1 MSMDDI
7 LQALVRGEIDL
18 ETARAKLQVLN
29 IKRVGEIARLD
40 VNRARRTGA
49 PEAILAQGKRP
60 EDVRRL
66 ALAMAAES
74 GYAYVTRADEGT
86 VRELT
91 RDIPADF
98 ELSRNELARTALLKR
113 KDFAFPRRGKIGVL
127 AAGTADIGVAE
138 EVVETARVMGCEVLK
153 AYDVGVAGIHRLY
166 EPLGEM
172 VGQRVAAIVVVAGMD
187 AVLPIVVSSQVAVP
201 VIGLPTSVGY
211 GMGKEG
217 VAGLLTMLQTCSPGL
232 AVVNIDNG
240 FGAGVFAS
248 LIARLAAGADGG

>member
-1 MSMDDI
+1 MDDV
-7 LQALVRGEIDL
+7 LMALVRGEIDL
-18 ETARAKLQVLN
+18 ETARARLQVLN
-29 IKRVGEIARLD
+29 IRRVGEIARLD
-40 VNRARRTGA
+40 VNRTRRTGV

-74 GYAYVTRADEGT
+74 GYAYVTRADAAA
-86 VRELT
+86 VRALA
-91 RDIPADF
+91 RDIPQGLAM
-98 ELSRNELARTALLKR
+98 SHNGLARTVLLKN
-113 KDFAFPRRGKIGVL
+113 KDFTFPRSGRIGVL
-127 AAGTADIGVAE
+127 AAGTADVGVAE
-138 EVVETARVMGCEVLK
+138 EVVETAHVMGCEALK

-166 EPLGEM
+166 EPLGDM
-172 VGQRVAAIVVVAGMD
+172 VDRRVAAIVVVAGMD

-217 VAGLLTMLQTCSPGL
+217 VAGLMTMLQTCTPGL

-248 LIARLAAGADGG
+248 LIARQSAQC

>member
-1 MSMDDI
+1 MDDI
-7 LQALVRGEIDL
+7 LKALVRGEIDL
-18 ETARAKLQVLN
+18 ETARTRLQVLN
-29 IKRVGEIARLD
+29 IRQVGEIARLD
-40 VNRARRTGA
+40 VNRTRRTGV

-66 ALAMAAES
+66 ALTMAAES
-74 GYAYVTRADEGT
+74 GYAYITRVDAAA
-86 VRELT
+86 VKELAQ
-91 RDIPADF
+91 DIPQGLEVLHND
-98 ELSRNELARTALLKR
+98 LARTVLLKN
-113 KDFAFPRRGKIGVL
+113 KDFVFPRSGKIGVL

-138 EVVETARVMGCEVLK
+138 EVVETARVMGCEVFK

-217 VAGLLTMLQTCSPGL
+217 VAGLMTMLQTCSPGL

-240 FGAGVFAS
+240 FGAGVFAA
-248 LIARLAAGADGG
+248 LIARQSVPEADLR